1 VAILSEQ
8 IEYNIVFEDC
18 QQFFQSYNLLRMD
31 SPKERTSLEHVSER
45 RNYNGWCWL
54 SLIFVLLFV
63 LTAFPGT
70 TKREKD
76 SMSTDLDIS
85 VKSALAEKAIQSQGT
100 LSTDEIKELIK
111 EVGPERFK
119 TPLSSEVYALM
130 RFELGQSVRPGDVE
144 IIKGVG
150 PFGPMIYK
158 ILSSPK
164 LDLGD
169 AVKAEAALP
178 GKTFV
183 GRLLKVDAMAK
194 ANDLGPR
201 NLLFA
206 SLKLSREIEGGAIS
220 VVFFGGV
227 IAWAFFLQKWLKGEI
242 KFEGLPNLPPTKTG
256 ADQLAIRAAIVF
268 GAYIVLMLV
277 FELIASLG
285 KSFAPIL
292 QIAGGLCTAL
302 FPSIVLMPVFE
313 LIASLGKSFAPILQI
328 AGGLCTIAL
337 FPLILI
343 SPVGGIPVT
352 LSSLGLGRNSP
363 WSRWVRIGFFVF
375 LLEFPLTALMSYVG
389 DKIFPN
395 ETKAH
400 PAVTMLVNSHSPI
413 MIVALLLLASLQ
425 APLFE
430 ETIFRGLM
438 LPAVVRVTGS
448 LALGIG
454 ITSFLFASIHPQGL
468 GAWLGLSTVAAASC
482 MSLYYTRSLGPSI
495 VMHAVHNAVTL
506 CFVLLLT

>member
-54 SLIFVLLFV
+54 GLIFVLLFV

-100 LSTDEIKELIK
+100 LSTVEIKELIK

-144 IIKGVG
+144 IIKGVA
-150 PFGPMIYK
+150 PFGPMTYK

-194 ANDLGPR
+194 ANDLRPR
-201 NLLFA
+201 NLLLA

-220 VVFFGGV
+220 VVVFGGV

-256 ADQLAIRAAIVF
+256 ADQLAIRAAILF
-268 GAYIVLMLV
+268 GAY
-277 FELIASLG
+277 
-285 KSFAPIL
+285 
-292 QIAGGLCTAL
+292 
-302 FPSIVLMPVFE
+302 IVLMPVFE

-343 SPVGGIPVT
+343 SPVGGTPVT

-363 WSRWVRIGFFVF
+363 WSRWVRIGVFVF